1 MSELSL
7 IKVTKAEPLGGYRL
21 RLTFSDDSTGERDFA
36 ELVAKTGSMVLPLRD
51 PAYFA
56 RVFLDIGVPTWPN
69 GFDLAPNALHSE
81 MKDLGLLKRKI
92 PA

>member
-1 MSELSL
+1 
-7 IKVTKAEPLGGYRL
+7 
-21 RLTFSDDSTGERDFA
+21 
-36 ELVAKTGSMVLPLRD
+36 MVLPLRD

-56 RVFLDIGVPTWPN
+56 RVFLDMGVPTWPN